1 MNPTGVVNFT
11 WSNGSIYYISSMTAN
26 FTANFNTVPTTA
38 NTSFVTTMILQQS
51 TNTAWY
57 SSTIRIN
64 SSTPTLRWPNGTV
77 PTPTS
82 NRTEVESF
90 TIFGDGVATW
100 FVLGQ
105 LTSFG

>member
-1 MNPTGVVNFT
+1 
-11 WSNGSIYYISSMTAN
+11 MTAN

-57 SSTIRIN
+57 SSTIQIN
-64 SSTPTLRWPNGTV
+64 GSTPTLRWPNATV

-90 TIFGDGVATW
+90 TIFGNGVSTW
-100 FVLGQ
+100 FVMGQ